1 MDICDAAIDPVAK
14 AHIRIAAVISDPAC
28 SYWLKDALSRALDR
42 DPVDAV
48 NDAEALC
55 DLLDLRTSAMFDKL
69 LFDPLPTA
77 THPS

>member
-1 MDICDAAIDPVAK
+1 MDVRDVAPDPVAK
-14 AHIRIAAVISDPAC
+14 TETRIAAVISDPAC

-48 NDAEALC
+48 NDAEALF

-69 LFDPLPTA
+69 LAEPLQA
-77 THPS
+77 AVFRR